1 MQLNLSNIEYTYPLA
16 VEPTIRNVT
25 ATLPAG
31 WTGFVGDNGSGKTTL
46 ARVVCGLLQPDVGVV
61 SPLLFSTYCAQSTEE
76 PPGNLEDFAVAYD
89 RAAIKLRNELSIGDD
104 WPWRYD
110 TLSCGQQK
118 RLQVACALWSAPD
131 VLVVDE
137 PTNHVDASTRHAL
150 FTALSK
156 FKGIGVLISHDRV
169 LLDALC
175 SQCLFIANGTA
186 TMRPGGYS
194 QASSQVALERS
205 SAIHARE
212 IVQKEKARTEREA
225 QRRREEASRVQ
236 ARRSGKRIAK
246 NDSDARAKKR
256 HYIVSGQDGKAG
268 KLSAR
273 MQDRLEKAED
283 DVADSKVEKRYD
295 AHVWLDAEPSKR
307 KVIFRMEPGR
317 IAVGESLLSLPALF
331 IGNTDHIGLVGDNG
345 SGKTTLVKKIIA
357 SISVDTSSIDTSL
370 IDTSF
375 MDATSAN
382 TGRADTRV
390 LYIPQEPDMLQK
402 EKTLKK
408 TRELSSAQRGQVLSI
423 VAQLNSDPDCILEGD
438 TVSPGEM
445 RKLMLALGILES
457 PELLVMDEPTNYL
470 DLGSTEALERLLSVY
485 PGALLLVSHDASLV
499 SSATSITWR
508 IQKSEDGYE
517 LVVN

>member
-1 MQLNLSNIEYTYPLA
+1 MQLNLSNIEYSYPLA
-16 VEPTIRNVT
+16 AEPTIRNVT

-31 WTGFVGDNGSGKTTL
+31 WTGFVGENGSGKTTL
-46 ARVVCGLLQPDVGVV
+46 ARVVCGLLQPDAGVV
-61 SPLLFSTYCAQSTEE
+61 SPSLFSIYCAQSTEE
-76 PPGNLEDFAVAYD
+76 PPGNLEDFAVTYD
-89 RAAIKLRNELSIGDD
+89 RAAIKLRNELSIGDE

-156 FKGIGVLISHDRV
+156 FKGVGVLISHDRE

-175 SQCLFIANGTA
+175 SQCLFITNGTA

-205 SAIHARE
+205 SAIHARD
-212 IVQKEKARTEREA
+212 IAQKEKAQIEQEV

-236 ARRSGKRIAK
+236 ARRSGKGIAK

-256 HYIVSGQDGKAG
+256 HYIISGQDGKAG

-273 MQDRLEKAED
+273 IQSRLEKAED
-283 DVADSKVEKRYD
+283 NVANSKVEKRYD
-295 AHVWLDAEPSKR
+295 AHVWLDTEPSRR
-307 KVIFRMEPGR
+307 KVLFRMEPGH
-317 IAVGESLLSLPALF
+317 ISVGESLLSFPALF

-345 SGKTTLVKKIIA
+345 SGKTTLIKNIIT
-357 SISVDTSSIDTSL
+357 SISTDMSSS
-370 IDTSF
+370 
-375 MDATSAN
+375 DAAFAN
-382 TGRADTRV
+382 TGRVDTKI
-390 LYIPQEPDMLQK
+390 LYIPQEPDIAQK
-402 EKTLKK
+402 ENTLKK
-408 TRELSSAQRGQVLSI
+408 IRELPSVYRGQVLSI

-438 TVSPGEM
+438 AVSPGEM
-445 RKLMLALGILES
+445 RKLMLSLGILES
-457 PELLVMDEPTNYL
+457 PEFLVMDEPTNYL
-470 DLGSTEALERLLSVY
+470 DLGSTEALERLLSAY

-499 SSATSITWR
+499 SSATSTTWR

-517 LVVN
+517 LTVG

>member
-1 MQLNLSNIEYTYPLA
+1 MQLNLSNIEYSYPLA
-16 VEPTIRNVT
+16 AEPTIRNVT

-31 WTGFVGDNGSGKTTL
+31 WTGFVGENGSGKTTL
-46 ARVVCGLLQPDVGVV
+46 ARVVCGLLQPDAGVV
-61 SPLLFSTYCAQSTEE
+61 SPSLFSIYCAQSTEE
-76 PPGNLEDFAVAYD
+76 PPGNLEDFAVTYD
-89 RAAIKLRNELSIGDD
+89 RAAIKLRNELSIGDE

-156 FKGIGVLISHDRV
+156 FKGVGVLISHDRE

-175 SQCLFIANGTA
+175 SQCLFITNGTA

-205 SAIHARE
+205 SAIHARD
-212 IVQKEKARTEREA
+212 IAQKEKAQIEQEV

-236 ARRSGKRIAK
+236 ARRSGKGIAK

-256 HYIVSGQDGKAG
+256 HYIISGQDGKAG

-273 MQDRLEKAED
+273 IQSRLEKAED
-283 DVADSKVEKRYD
+283 NVANSKVEKRYD
-295 AHVWLDAEPSKR
+295 AHVWLDTEPSRR
-307 KVIFRMEPGR
+307 KVLFRMEPGH
-317 IAVGESLLSLPALF
+317 ISVGESLLSFPALF

-345 SGKTTLVKKIIA
+345 SGKTTLIKNIIT
-357 SISVDTSSIDTSL
+357 SISTDMSSS
-370 IDTSF
+370 
-375 MDATSAN
+375 DAAFAN
-382 TGRADTRV
+382 TGRVDTKI
-390 LYIPQEPDMLQK
+390 LYISQEPDIAQK
-402 EKTLKK
+402 ENTLKK
-408 TRELSSAQRGQVLSI
+408 IRELPSVYRGQVLSI

-438 TVSPGEM
+438 AVSPGEM
-445 RKLMLALGILES
+445 RKLMLSLGILES
-457 PELLVMDEPTNYL
+457 PEFLVMDEPTNYL
-470 DLGSTEALERLLSVY
+470 DLGSTEALERLLSAY

-499 SSATSITWR
+499 SSATSTTWR

-517 LVVN
+517 LTVD

>member
-1 MQLNLSNIEYTYPLA
+1 MQFNLSNIEYTYPSA
-16 VEPTIRNVT
+16 VEPTLRRVT
-25 ATLPAG
+25 ATLSEG

-46 ARVVCGLLQPDVGVV
+46 ARIVCGLLQPDVGVV
-61 SPLLFSTYCAQSTEE
+61 SPSLFSTYCAQSTEE

-89 RAAIKLRNELSIGDD
+89 RAAIKLRNELAIGDD

-137 PTNHVDASTRHAL
+137 PTNHVDASTRQAL

-156 FKGIGVLISHDRV
+156 FKGVGVLISHDRE

-186 TMRPGGYS
+186 TIRPGGYS

-212 IVQKEKARTEREA
+212 IAQKEKARTEREA

-236 ARRSGKRIAK
+236 ARRSGKGIAK

-295 AHVWLDAEPSKR
+295 AHV
-307 KVIFRMEPGR
+307 
-317 IAVGESLLSLPALF
+317 
-331 IGNTDHIGLVGDNG
+331 
-345 SGKTTLVKKIIA
+345 
-357 SISVDTSSIDTSL
+357 
-370 IDTSF
+370 
-375 MDATSAN
+375 
-382 TGRADTRV
+382 
-390 LYIPQEPDMLQK
+390 
-402 EKTLKK
+402 
-408 TRELSSAQRGQVLSI
+408 
-423 VAQLNSDPDCILEGD
+423 
-438 TVSPGEM
+438 
-445 RKLMLALGILES
+445 
-457 PELLVMDEPTNYL
+457 
-470 DLGSTEALERLLSVY
+470 
-485 PGALLLVSHDASLV
+485 
-499 SSATSITWR
+499 
-508 IQKSEDGYE
+508 
-517 LVVN
+517 

>member
-16 VEPTIRNVT
+16 AEPTIRNVT

-46 ARVVCGLLQPDVGVV
+46 ARVVCGLLQPDAGAV
-61 SPLLFSTYCAQSTEE
+61 SPSLFSTYCAQSTEE
-76 PPGNLEDFAVAYD
+76 PPGNLEDFAVSYD
-89 RAAIKLRNELSIGDD
+89 RAAIQLRNELSIGDE
-104 WPWRYD
+104 WPWRFD

-118 RLQVACALWSAPD
+118 RLQVACALWSASD

-137 PTNHVDASTRHAL
+137 PTNHVDASTRQAL
-150 FTALSK
+150 FVALSK
-156 FKGIGVLISHDRV
+156 FKGVGVLISHDRE

-205 SAIHARE
+205 SAIHTRE
-212 IVQKEKARTEREA
+212 IAQKEKARTEREA

-236 ARRSGKRIAK
+236 ARRSGKGIAK

-307 KVIFRMEPGR
+307 KVLFRMEPGR
-317 IAVGESLLSLPALF
+317 ISVGESLLSLPALF

-345 SGKTTLVKKIIA
+345 FGKTTLVKKIIV
-357 SISVDTSSIDTSL
+357 SISADTSSVDTSL
-370 IDTSF
+370 IGTSF
-375 MDATSAN
+375 MDATFAN

-390 LYIPQEPDMLQK
+390 LYIPQEPDVLQK

-408 TRELSSAQRGQVLSI
+408 MRELPSVQRGQVLSI

-508 IQKSEDGYE
+508 IQKSEDGYK

>member
-1 MQLNLSNIEYTYPLA
+1 MQLNLSNIEYSYPLA
-16 VEPTIRNVT
+16 AEPTIRNVT

-31 WTGFVGDNGSGKTTL
+31 WTGFVGENGSGKTTL
-46 ARVVCGLLQPDVGVV
+46 ARVVCGLLQPDAGVV
-61 SPLLFSTYCAQSTEE
+61 SPSLFSIYCAQSTEE
-76 PPGNLEDFAVAYD
+76 PPGNLEDFAVTYD
-89 RAAIKLRNELSIGDD
+89 RAAIKLRNELSIGDE

-156 FKGIGVLISHDRV
+156 FKGVGVLISHDRE

-175 SQCLFIANGTA
+175 SQCLFITNGTA

-205 SAIHARE
+205 SAIHARD
-212 IVQKEKARTEREA
+212 IAQKEKAQIEQEV

-236 ARRSGKRIAK
+236 ARRSGKGIAK

-256 HYIVSGQDGKAG
+256 HYIISGQDGKAG

-273 MQDRLEKAED
+273 IQSRLEKAED
-283 DVADSKVEKRYD
+283 NVANSKVEKRYD
-295 AHVWLDAEPSKR
+295 AHVWLDTEPSRR
-307 KVIFRMEPGR
+307 KVLFRMEPGH
-317 IAVGESLLSLPALF
+317 ISVGESLLSFPALF

-345 SGKTTLVKKIIA
+345 SGKTTLIKKIIT
-357 SISVDTSSIDTSL
+357 SISTDMSSS
-370 IDTSF
+370 
-375 MDATSAN
+375 DAAFAN
-382 TGRADTRV
+382 TGRVDTKI
-390 LYIPQEPDMLQK
+390 LYIPQEPDIAQK
-402 EKTLKK
+402 ENTLKK
-408 TRELSSAQRGQVLSI
+408 IRELPSVYRGQVLSI

-438 TVSPGEM
+438 AVSPGEM
-445 RKLMLALGILES
+445 RKLMLSLGILES
-457 PELLVMDEPTNYL
+457 PEFLVMDEPTNYL
-470 DLGSTEALERLLSVY
+470 DLGSTEALERLLSAY

-499 SSATSITWR
+499 SSATSTTWR

-517 LVVN
+517 LTVD